1 MPQGEQNV
9 DRNHSANHS
18 GVNADRCDSKLAAQQ
33 IVGLWTER
41 WSRAGLDYIDHSGA
55 DGTIV
60 RRTFVRQASRRRMVL
75 GNLEILFNLR
85 RLTMKQLKFLSAI
98 FMAFALLTAAGCA
111 STPKQEGT
119 GEYIDDSVI
128 TTKVKAAIL
137 NEPTLK
143 SAEINV
149 ETFKGT
155 VQLSGF
161 VTSRAD
167 MNKAVEVARSVN
179 GVTSVKSDM
188 RLK

>member
-1 MPQGEQNV
+1 
-9 DRNHSANHS
+9 
-18 GVNADRCDSKLAAQQ
+18 
-33 IVGLWTER
+33 
-41 WSRAGLDYIDHSGA
+41 
-55 DGTIV
+55 
-60 RRTFVRQASRRRMVL
+60 
-75 GNLEILFNLR
+75 
-85 RLTMKQLKFLSAI
+85 MKQLKFISAI
-98 FMAFALLTAAGCA
+98 FMAFALLMSAGCA

-119 GEYIDDSVI
+119 GEYVDDTVI
-128 TTKVKAAIL
+128 TAKVKAAVL

-149 ETFKGT
+149 ETFKGI

-167 MNKAVEVARSVN
+167 MNKAVEVARGVK